1 MALLV
6 VHIVGRSCRFKHWG
20 AMKLEGKVAVITG
33 AASGIG
39 AACAKAFSDAG
50 AKVAVVDIDAKGSQ
64 LVADS
69 IEGIAVECDLADK
82 AAIDSMVIEVER
94 QIGPIDLLFNNAGIG
109 SGSGV
114 FDSPI
119 EEWQRQWDVNL
130 MSHVHAIQG
139 VLPGMLDRGEGYLLH
154 TASMAGILSSH
165 GNLPYAVSKH
175 AVVGLAE
182 WLAFTYAHRGI
193 GVSLLAPLAVRTPML
208 GDAADSEWA
217 SQAGGPIKEPEEVA
231 QQVVEAILEQRFLVL
246 TDPIAQTWMERKT
259 ADPDRWLH
267 GMNRLQQRLEGPEHT
282 ETP

>member
-1 MALLV
+1 MEL
-6 VHIVGRSCRFKHWG
+6 K
-20 AMKLEGKVAVITG
+20 GKVAVITG

-39 AACAKAFSDAG
+39 AACAKAFSNAG

-64 LVADS
+64 LIAES

-82 AAIDSMVIEVER
+82 AAIDSMIIEVEQ

-119 EEWQRQWDVNL
+119 EEWQRQWDINL

>member
-1 MALLV
+1 MSEAKPTIDLT
-6 VHIVGRSCRFKHWG
+6 
-20 AMKLEGKVAVITG
+20 GKVALVTG

-39 AACAKAFSDAG
+39 AAAAVRYAEAG
-50 AKVAVVDIDAKGSQ
+50 AAVMCADLNGDGAKTTAETVNGSGGRAAALQLDVSDESAVEKSLQQTIDALGGF
-64 LVADS
+64 D
-69 IEGIAVECDLADK
+69 I
-82 AAIDSMVIEVER
+82 
-94 QIGPIDLLFNNAGIG
+94 LFNNAGIG

-130 MSHVHAIQG
+130 MSHVHAVRA

-208 GDAADSEWA
+208 GDAAGGEWA

-231 QQVVEAILEQRFLVL
+231 QQVLDAVVEDRFLVL
-246 TDPIAQTWMERKT
+246 TDQIAQTWMERKT

-267 GMNRLQQRLEGPEHT
+267 GMNRLQQRLESTDNPSLSSE
-282 ETP
+282 

>member
-1 MALLV
+1 
-6 VHIVGRSCRFKHWG
+6 
-20 AMKLEGKVAVITG
+20 MKLDGKVTVITG
-33 AASGIG
+33 TASGIG
-39 AACAKAFSDAG
+39 AACAQAFSNAG
-50 AKVAVVDIDAKGSQ
+50 SQVAVVDVDFEGAKQ
-64 LVADS
+64 VADAVG
-69 IEGIAVECDLADK
+69 GIAIHCDLGDPS
-82 AAIDSMVIEVER
+82 AIETMAGQVET
-94 QIGPIDLLFNNAGIG
+94 QLGPTEILFNNAGIG

-130 MSHVHAIQG
+130 MSHVHAVRA

-208 GDAADSEWA
+208 GDAAGGEWA
-217 SQAGGPIKEPEEVA
+217 SQAGGPIKEPVEVA
-231 QQVVEAILEQRFLVL
+231 QQVLDAVVEDRFLVL
-246 TDPIAQTWMERKT
+246 TDQIAQTWMERKT
-259 ADPDRWLH
+259 GDPDRWLH
-267 GMNRLQQRLEGPEHT
+267 GMNRLQQRLESTDDPSL
-282 ETP
+282 PSD

>member
-1 MALLV
+1 MN
-6 VHIVGRSCRFKHWG
+6 
-20 AMKLEGKVAVITG
+20 LEGKVAVVTG

-39 AACAKAFSDAG
+39 AACARGFAG
-50 AKVAVVDIDAKGSQ
+50 KGARVAVVDIDAKGSQ

-69 IEGIAVECDLADK
+69 VGGIAVECDLAD
-82 AAIDSMVIEVER
+82 ADAIDSMVSKVEEEM
-94 QIGPIDLLFNNAGIG
+94 GPIDLLFNNAGIG
-109 SGSGV
+109 SGADL
-114 FDSPI
+114 FDSPMG
-119 EEWQRQWDVNL
+119 EWQRQWDVNL
-130 MSHVHAIQG
+130 MSHVHAIKA

-193 GVSLLAPLAVRTPML
+193 AVSLLAPLAVRTPML
-208 GDAADSEWA
+208 GDAAESEWA

-231 QQVVEAILEQRFLVL
+231 QQVLEAIAEERFLVL

-267 GMNRLQQRLEGPEHT
+267 GMNRLQQRLEGSDHAG
-282 ETP
+282 TP